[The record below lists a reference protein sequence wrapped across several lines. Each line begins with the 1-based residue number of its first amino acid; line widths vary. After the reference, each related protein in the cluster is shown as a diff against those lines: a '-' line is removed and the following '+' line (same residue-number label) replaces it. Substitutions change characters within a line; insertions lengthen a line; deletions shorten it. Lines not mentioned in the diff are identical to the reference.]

1 MMPCEGIGEFG
12 DARRAARGS
21 WLFDRIVAIGSLC
34 LRKVGGDRAG
44 EIAAHRFLDSP
55 QVSAEEI
62 ITTLSEG
69 TGERCH
75 GQRIIVAQDTTE
87 INFSGRALARRGLG
101 PAGKPAPAKAGG
113 KTPGFFVH
121 AAVAVD
127 ASDEAVVGL
136 LDAAIWTRQ
145 AGRVSARRKRALA
158 EKESQRWLSTTQVVA
173 ERAAGASQVIMV
185 GDRESDI
192 FAVFAR
198 RPPGVELLVRAAQ
211 DRALAGGGR
220 LFACAADWPVLGQD
234 AVKIGPRGPG
244 DKGRLAQVSLRAG
257 AVRIARPR
265 NGADSADPRGL
276 DLTLVEVREEQPP
289 PGLEAVHWRL
299 ITTLPANDLKAVQE
313 IAQFYRLRWR
323 IEQTFRACK
332 NDGLG
337 LPDLQTHHAAR
348 LFKMAAL
355 GIGAAVR
362 TIQLVDARD
371 GGPRPGSDVADGL
384 VLAAAAAIGPTLEG
398 KTQRQ
403 KNPHA
408 AGSLPWLA
416 WIVARLGGWNCYY
429 KPPGPKTMRA
439 GWDKLAAM
447 TAGFHITMSVRH
459 CN

>member
-1 MMPCEGIGEFG
+1 MMPGEGIGEFG
-12 DARRAARGS
+12 DARRAVRGA
-21 WLFDRIVAIGSLC
+21 WLFDRIVAMGSLC

-55 QVSAEEI
+55 HVSASEI
-62 ITTLSEG
+62 IATLSG
-69 TGERCH
+69 RTGERCH

-87 INFSGRALARRGLG
+87 INFSGRARARRGLG
-101 PAGKPAPAKAGG
+101 PAGDGE
-113 KTPGFFVH
+113 TPGFFLH

-127 ASDEAVVGL
+127 AADEAVVGL
-136 LDAAIWTRQ
+136 LDAAVWTRQ

-158 EKESQRWLSTTQVVA
+158 EKESQRWLSTAQIVA
-173 ERAAGASQVIMV
+173 ERAAAASQVIVV

-192 FAVFAR
+192 FGVFAR

-220 LFACAADWPVLGQD
+220 LFAGAAAWPVLGQD
-234 AVKIGPRGPG
+234 AVKIGPRSPG

-257 AVRIARPR
+257 TVRIARPR
-265 NGADSADPRGL
+265 NGADRADPPSL
-276 DLTLVEVREEQPP
+276 DLTLVEVREDQPP
-289 PGLEAVHWRL
+289 AGLDAVHWRL
-299 ITTLPANDLKAVQE
+299 LTTLPAKDLTAARE

-332 NDGLG
+332 TDGLG
-337 LPDLQTHHAAR
+337 LPDLQTHEADR

-355 GIGAAVR
+355 AIGAAVR

-371 GGPRPGSDVADGL
+371 GGKRPGSDVAEAA
-384 VLAAAAAIGPTLEG
+384 VLEAAAAIGPTLEG

-403 KNPHA
+403 KNPHPT
-408 AGSLPWLA
+408 GSLPWLA

-447 TAGFHITMSVRH
+447 TAGFHIAMSVRH